1 MWDII
6 YDGIIAFLASV
17 GLVSIFWLV
26 ADAVFRRKEKKEKEK
41 DYGRAL
47 HGGRHRRNHHLSK

>member
-47 HGGRHRRNHHLSK
+47 HGGGHRTKHHLPK